1 MQKIMFNKP
10 YGLQHAVEC
19 GYKTMTRRP
28 VGKRMT
34 EDDIRA
40 YLKGYT
46 ELANKCAQYKIGE
59 VVAVA
64 QSYKDAGIDPHFL
77 MFQPVKGSNY
87 FAEMEIEAMFT
98 GGWNNKM
105 FVRADLMPLKIQIT
119 DIKVERLQDISNED
133 CLKEGVF
140 LDVTAPECY
149 QPFYTFVNS
158 KTKDNT
164 PIGFE
169 NPQYAFQVLIDKL
182 SGFGTWDR
190 NDWQFAYTFK
200 RVK

>member
-1 MQKIMFNKP
+1 MKKIMFNDQ
-10 YGLQHAVEC
+10 YGLTQAVLE
-19 GYKTMTRRP
+19 GRKTMTRRL

-34 EDDIRA
+34 EWDIRS

-46 ELANKCAQYKIGE
+46 ELANNCAQYKIGE

-64 QSYKDAGIDPHFL
+64 QSYHDAGFPD
-77 MFQPVKGSNY
+77 
-87 FAEMEIEAMFT
+87 IEDNFVYHRWCDEP
-98 GGWNNKM
+98 GWTNKM
-105 FVRADLMPLKIQIT
+105 FVKSELMPHQIRIT
-119 DIKVERLQDISNED
+119 EIKVERMQDISDED

-169 NPQYAFQVLIDKL
+169 NPKYAFQVLIDKV
-182 SGFGTWDR
+182 SGKGTWQR
-190 NDWQFAYTFK
+190 NPWVFVYSFELIK
-200 RVK
+200 